1 MRGGI
6 PLYDEVGVNCK
17 MGTAIQPMYHICLN
31 KYQINMGFL
40 HFHEIVNLSG
50 VNILALWKDV
60 VSSMGKLQS
69 FDIDFLLPANDDFGR
84 WKHLFD
90 ILFVTHLKNMYL
102 KT

>member
-17 MGTAIQPMYHICLN
+17 IGTAIQPMYHICLN
-31 KYQINMGFL
+31 KYQINMGFS

-69 FDIDFLLPANDDFGR
+69 FDIDFFYQIMMILEDGNNIYLIFYLL
-84 WKHLFD
+84 H
-90 ILFVTHLKNMYL
+90 ILKICI
-102 KT
+102 